1 MLRQYDR
8 VGTHCGLR
16 FSQYLLWMI
25 QLNSDKIHENIAAA
39 AFYYRVLTYTDTQE
53 NCLSAELAAD
63 KITAAD
69 LWKICTASNLTMLKI
84 CRAPSAKP
92 TATRILHTLTGENGD
107 QPLVICNPSESIT
120 GSQVGQTT
128 FGHDNPH

>member
-84 CRAPSAKP
+84 CRGPISKAHRHPYTPHLNWGEWGSA
-92 TATRILHTLTGENGD
+92 ACHM
-107 QPLVICNPSESIT
+107 QPLGVDHRVPSWSNY
-120 GSQVGQTT
+120 VR
-128 FGHDNPH
+128 P